1 MSSEAH
7 QEYQDTLERINI
19 LKIRKK
25 VLLEIL
31 KAPDSIP
38 LELEMIER
46 RLIAEGDKL
55 RRAFAKVTRQNKR

>member
-38 LELEMIER
+38 LELEIVLIE
-46 RLIAEGDKL
+46 
-55 RRAFAKVTRQNKR
+55 KR